1 MKADRKQLSES
12 EIAAILPF
20 PYDSLEEVNRP
31 TGFTMKIG
39 RATYIVST
47 FFDPDG
53 RESVFRQIQK
63 VILADP

>member
-1 MKADRKQLSES
+1 MKTEHKQLTEP

-20 PYDSLEEVNRP
+20 PYDLLEEVNRP

-53 RESVFRQIQK
+53 RESVFRQMQK
-63 VILADP
+63 VIFPDP

>member
-39 RATYIVST
+39 RTTYIVNT
-47 FFDPDG
+47 LLE
-53 RESVFRQIQK
+53 RVLCC
-63 VILADP
+63 VV